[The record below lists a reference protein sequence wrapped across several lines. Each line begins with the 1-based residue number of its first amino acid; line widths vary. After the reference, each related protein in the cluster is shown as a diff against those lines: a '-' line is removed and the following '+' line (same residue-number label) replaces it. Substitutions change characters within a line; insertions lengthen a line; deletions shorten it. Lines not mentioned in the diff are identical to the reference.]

1 MTNVRKVAISI
12 IFMVVS
18 CDAFSYM
25 GPGGGLTAIGVL
37 IALVGF
43 IFFTALGFV
52 WYPINTFY
60 KKIRKQSL
68 TPNNTDEMQ
77 LKDAEDEGAREQA
90 KNDSV

>member
-1 MTNVRKVAISI
+1 MTNVGKVAISI
-12 IFMVVS
+12 IFMMVS
-18 CDAFSYM
+18 CDAYSYV

-43 IFFTALGFV
+43 ILFTVLGFI
-52 WYPINTFY
+52 WYPIKTFY
-60 KKIRKQSL
+60 KKIRKQPL

-77 LKDAEDEGAREQA
+77 LKGAEDVGAGEQV